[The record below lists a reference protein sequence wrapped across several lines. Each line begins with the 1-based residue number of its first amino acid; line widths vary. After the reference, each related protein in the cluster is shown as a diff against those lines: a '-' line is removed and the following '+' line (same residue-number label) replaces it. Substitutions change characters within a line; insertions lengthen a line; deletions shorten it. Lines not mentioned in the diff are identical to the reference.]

1 MNLFTPQ
8 FILTAISTA
17 VSVLLAFV
25 YQRLRGDILEL
36 KNQMEHYSDSRYV
49 QISLCDEKMKGMS
62 QLIPRPKRS

>member
-17 VSVLLAFV
+17 ISVLLAYVF
-25 YQRLRGDILEL
+25 QRLRGDILDL
-36 KNQMEHYSDSRYV
+36 KNQMEHYNDSRYV
-49 QISLCDEKMKGMS
+49 QIALCEEKMKGLT